1 MKNNKNCNN
10 KNKRLLFIISFLCMC
25 LIAAC
30 SSKSDNQQTKNQSS
44 TVEEKNVVERNVT
57 TEDNN
62 DIQPL
67 LKDSDQ
73 NTDNPLDEST
83 KQDMESLESFVTKEI
98 LIYTINETTS
108 EVEVVPALISNDSEI
123 TPELIV
129 EKVTDSLVDRLVM
142 VGIDQVTTDDDTV
155 IVSFLSNQ
163 PPLTNVGSG
172 LETTIL
178 DAFAQSLVDNLED
191 YPKVIFREEG
201 EAYSS
206 GHYKFGIDQVYLD
219 GSKTN

>member
-1 MKNNKNCNN
+1 MKNNKNCNSI
-10 KNKRLLFIISFLCMC
+10 NKRLLFIISFLCMC
-25 LIAAC
+25 LITAC
-30 SSKSDNQQTKNQSS
+30 SSKLDNQKTENQSS

-83 KQDMESLESFVTKEI
+83 KPDIESLEPFVTKEI

-108 EVEVVPALISNDSEI
+108 EVEVVPALISDDSEI

-142 VGIDQVTTDDDTV
+142 VGIDEVTTDDDTV

-201 EAYSS
+201 KAYSS